1 MSSSA
6 GGNPLEHL
14 LYEVHILI
22 PEIENKEGIWPLTK
36 NAIDIDI
43 DINDRKPISLSV
55 CRFFKLVY
63 FNSIDHAKFQPS

>member
-22 PEIENKEGIWPLTK
+22 PEIENKEGIWPFTK
-36 NAIDIDI
+36 CAIDIDI
-43 DINDRKPISLSV
+43 DISDRKPID
-55 CRFFKLVY
+55 
-63 FNSIDHAKFQPS
+63 NAKFQPSLGNLF

>member
-22 PEIENKEGIWPLTK
+22 PEIENKEGIWPFTVVQL
-36 NAIDIDI
+36 IL
-43 DINDRKPISLSV
+43 IS
-55 CRFFKLVY
+55 
-63 FNSIDHAKFQPS
+63 I

>member
-22 PEIENKEGIWPLTK
+22 PEIENKEGIWPFTK
-36 NAIDIDI
+36 CAI
-43 DINDRKPISLSV
+43 KQ
-55 CRFFKLVY
+55 KLRAAWARSECALRIKADTTQLV
-63 FNSIDHAKFQPS
+63 

>member
-22 PEIENKEGIWPLTK
+22 PEIENKEGIWPFTEMQL
-36 NAIDIDI
+36 IL
-43 DINDRKPISLSV
+43 IS
-55 CRFFKLVY
+55 
-63 FNSIDHAKFQPS
+63 I